1 MVGGVVMAKPKK
13 DGRHIN
19 YYLDRQVYKALESY
33 AEEKG
38 QTMTMALERIV
49 RDYLK
54 IEPAIKTG
62 IDKEV
67 EENR

>member
-1 MVGGVVMAKPKK
+1 M
-13 DGRHIN
+13 
-19 YYLDRQVYKALESY
+19 YKALESY
-33 AEEKG
+33 GEEKG

-54 IEPAIKTG
+54 IEPDIKTG